1 MTTVSR
7 TTASIGPVI
16 SISWRAAAS
25 RFFDFHAESSDLLG
39 ILSPQAFVVVDLQQQ
54 AVVIAHTEAGVAD
67 LFGRDI
73 RIPIAEALIPFTD
86 ILVLIFSNFSLM
98 CWASRL
104 LPAALVSL
112 GIPE

>member
-16 SISWRAAAS
+16 SISWRATAS

-39 ILSPQAFVVVDLQQQ
+39 ILSPQAFVVVGLQQ

-73 RIPIAEALIPFTD
+73 RIPIAEA
-86 ILVLIFSNFSLM
+86 
-98 CWASRL
+98 CH
-104 LPAALVSL
+104 
-112 GIPE
+112 

>member
-25 RFFDFHAESSDLLG
+25 RFFDFHAESSDLLA

-73 RIPIAEALIPFTD
+73 RIPIAEAWP
-86 ILVLIFSNFSLM
+86 
-98 CWASRL
+98 
-104 LPAALVSL
+104 
-112 GIPE
+112 